1 MKIVAPISQ
10 VTEIEPLA
18 LVGVNEL
25 YCGIVPPEWIDRFHV
40 ATANRRPSGNLS
52 SYDELKRAIEA
63 AHSHNI
69 SLSLVLNA
77 QHYSAEGVDAAT
89 EIAQRFTEFGGDALI
104 VSDLGLMSA
113 LTTALPGIRIHVSSV
128 ATCRNPAA
136 AKLCRE
142 LGARRL
148 ILPRDVTLN
157 EASVIAAEEPDIEVE
172 AFILN
177 DGCVF
182 EEGACSTIHLPG
194 RLGGPICLDTYARSH
209 RRRGGGELSPTLKN
223 RLNENDEAYR
233 KWLWYRFSCGFSTS
247 QSGMPY
253 GPCGLCAIPTLRR
266 RQIAAVK
273 IAGREAPLSRKLASV
288 KMVREIVDLDA
299 SGASDAEVSQYA
311 MQLRPSHS
319 HCATGYMC
327 YYPEVLQNRE
337 LNRYIK
343 YEVDKIPPPIVRSIS
358 KRSDALVVLEKY

>member
-10 VTEIEPLA
+10 ITEIEPLA
-18 LVGVNEL
+18 LAGANEI
-25 YCGIVPPEWIDRFHV
+25 YCGMVPPEWINRFNI
-40 ATANRRPSGNLS
+40 ASANRRPSGNLG
-52 SYDELKRAIEA
+52 SYDDLKRAIQA
-63 AHSHNI
+63 AQSHNI

-77 QHYSAEGVDAAT
+77 QHYSAAGVDAAI
-89 EIAQRFTEFGGDALI
+89 EIAQHFTELGGNALI
-104 VSDLGLMSA
+104 VSDLGLISA
-113 LTTALPGIRIHVSSV
+113 LTATLPGIRIHVSSV

-136 AKLCRE
+136 AKLCKE

-148 ILPRDVTLN
+148 ILPRDVTLD
-157 EASVIAAEEPDIEVE
+157 EASIIAAEEPDIEVE

-194 RLGGPICLDTYARSH
+194 RLGGPICLDSYARNH
-209 RRRGGGELSPTLKN
+209 RRRDGRALSQTMKD
-223 RLNENDEAYR
+223 RLDENDEAYR

-266 RQIAAVK
+266 GRITAVK

-299 SGASDAEVSQYA
+299 SGASDIEVIQHA
-311 MQLRPSHS
+311 MQLRPSHN

-327 YYPEVLQNRE
+327 YYPEVLQNKE
-337 LNRYIK
+337 IK
-343 YEVDKIPPPIVRSIS
+343 NHIEHEINETSPPTVHSIT
-358 KRSDALVVLEKY
+358 KRSTTPAQL